1 MKLITFYVFL
11 FVLMSSFSN
20 QLRLKNKNRQNIT
33 NNQNKTIIY
42 SKSQEEPSLY
52 QVITTNIV
60 KFGTSIK
67 TGIST
72 LFNLETRIENDTFS
86 NIYNTLSIT
95 ILLLISLG
103 LIILLFILYSANK
116 NH

>member
-1 MKLITFYVFL
+1 MKLIPIFVFFL
-11 FVLMSSFSN
+11 LLMSSFSN
-20 QLRLKNKNRQNIT
+20 QLRLKNKNRQIIT
-33 NNQNKTIIY
+33 NNQTKLLSY
-42 SKSQEEPSLY
+42 SKPQEEPSLY
-52 QVITTNIV
+52 QVITTNII

-67 TGIST
+67 TGIIT
-72 LFNLETRIENDTFS
+72 LFNLDTRIENDTFS

-95 ILLLISLG
+95 ILFLISLG